1 MTESSDSNKTTDETI
16 SINSNDE
23 NHSTA
28 ANDLKPENDND
39 LQLQI
44 EKLTQEKEDSI
55 KAAEEHKDN
64 YIRGKAE
71 VANIQLRSQ
80 QEILKA
86 KQFGTQNLIKALLPV
101 LDSLEKGIEACSE
114 AENKE
119 GLELTLSLLLDVLSK
134 EGVEAVKPE
143 KLAFDPK
150 FHEAISIE
158 NNKDIEKDIVIR
170 VLQTGYKLKDRS
182 LRAALVVVNK

>member
-1 MTESSDSNKTTDETI
+1 MTESSDSNKPTDETI

-44 EKLTQEKEDSI
+44 ENLTKENEALS
-55 KAAEEHKDN
+55 KEAETHKDN

-80 QEILKA
+80 QEILK
-86 KQFGTQNLIKALLPV
+86 V
-101 LDSLEKGIEACSE
+101 E
-114 AENKE
+114 ENNSHLYRPK
-119 GLELTLSLLLDVLSK
+119 LYR
-134 EGVEAVKPE
+134 
-143 KLAFDPK
+143 KLAFYLRQIY
-150 FHEAISIE
+150 IS
-158 NNKDIEKDIVIR
+158 NGWSSV
-170 VLQTGYKLKDRS
+170 
-182 LRAALVVVNK
+182 